1 MFPHP
6 VGSSSIGGEHSKTTL
21 ELGTFSW
28 SYQVALGIKKP
39 PKKPKIWIYNGKPEE
54 VIHSSLSICK
64 RGKKTIKTARK
75 IRSDLCQGMT
85 SQNLFLRKNNSKFG

>member
-6 VGSSSIGGEHSKTTL
+6 VASSSIGGEHSKTTL

-28 SYQVALGIKKP
+28 SYQVALGIKKK

-54 VIHSSLSICK
+54 VIHSSLSK
-64 RGKKTIKTARK
+64 RGKKNYQD
-75 IRSDLCQGMT
+75 S
-85 SQNLFLRKNNSKFG
+85 